1 MKLLK
6 MNQIKKFNE
15 LKEHILP
22 LNSFIAGWY
31 IDPKICDDLITLFKS
46 KKEHQKPGV
55 IGGPYSVKKH
65 QKDSIDLGLHQNF
78 TDEVFVKYT
87 KQLKEIVGL
96 YQKKYPEVQQLNK
109 FGMIEGANIQ
119 HYPPG
124 AGYFAEHFERM
135 GIMENRCLVWMTYLN
150 DVPEAGTHFK
160 YQNLTTPAK
169 KGLTLIW
176 PTDFTHTHSGQIT
189 KHHDKYI
196 ITGWMG
202 YIRDDKYKP
211 EEKKQ

>member
-1 MKLLK
+1 MKLIK

-55 IGGPYSVKKH
+55 IGGPFSVKKH

-87 KQLKEIVGL
+87 KQLSSLIFLPLK
-96 YQKKYPEVQQLNK
+96 N
-109 FGMIEGANIQ
+109 F
-119 HYPPG
+119 
-124 AGYFAEHFERM
+124 
-135 GIMENRCLVWMTYLN
+135 LN
-150 DVPEAGTHFK
+150 DHGHKNKT
-160 YQNLTTPAK
+160 YTN
-169 KGLTLIW
+169 
-176 PTDFTHTHSGQIT
+176 
-189 KHHDKYI
+189 
-196 ITGWMG
+196 
-202 YIRDDKYKP
+202 
-211 EEKKQ
+211 